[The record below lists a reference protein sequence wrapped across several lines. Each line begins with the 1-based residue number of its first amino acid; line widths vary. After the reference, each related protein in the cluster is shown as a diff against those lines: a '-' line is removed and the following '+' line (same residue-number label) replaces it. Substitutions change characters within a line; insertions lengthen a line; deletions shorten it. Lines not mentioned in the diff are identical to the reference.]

1 MKMDINDLK
10 ALPDSLVIEEA
21 LLRWE
26 KASELRNLPIH
37 KITLRSEELCDEN
50 IQAALVCQVEL
61 ERRSN
66 FRRINK

>member
-1 MKMDINDLK
+1 MDINDLK

-21 LLRWE
+21 LLRWQ

-37 KITLRSEELCDEN
+37 KITLRSAELCDEN
-50 IQAALVCQVEL
+50 VQAALVCQLEL
-61 ERRSN
+61 ERRAN

>member
-1 MKMDINDLK
+1 MDINDLK
-10 ALPDSLVIEEA
+10 AWPDSLVIEEA
-21 LLRWE
+21 LLRWQ

-37 KITLRSEELCDEN
+37 KITLESSELCDAN

-61 ERRSN
+61 ERRAN